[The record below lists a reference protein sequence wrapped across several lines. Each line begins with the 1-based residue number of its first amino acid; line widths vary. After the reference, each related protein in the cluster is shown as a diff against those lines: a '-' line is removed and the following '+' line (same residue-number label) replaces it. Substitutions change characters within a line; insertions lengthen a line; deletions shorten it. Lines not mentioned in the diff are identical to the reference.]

1 MFKNIK
7 IQFFLSLLLV
17 LNYSCTEDEGNYNY
31 NAINE
36 IAVTGIEESYTAY
49 SGEYFKLAPNL
60 NATIDDGKDPERYTY
75 EWTALNL
82 SKLLADPA
90 AKTLL
95 ATTKDLDGILKLP
108 SGKYTIY
115 YFVKDKVT
123 GVTWQQEPFTLNVV
137 SSIYE
142 GWLVVGN
149 VDGKARLDMVSI
161 LPGIPQPRIITD
173 VLDASGSALKL
184 SGTAVDVSCF
194 GSAVSTS
201 SAYGVYVTASESGT
215 ARLDPD
221 SFGWVQSQNFA
232 YETLGGAFPT
242 DFGIDFMETP
252 GSGGENFVY
261 SKGNIYYYLRVQNI
275 KYGLPQNIM
284 ETGTKPFYAAPFI
297 ASNAGSVATPVFF
310 NNDTRSF
317 VRFSYSK
324 GNCSTMPP
332 VTGSETVLD
341 WNNTNSNLVY
351 MTTSGYNGYENFAVL
366 KNLST
371 GKYNLLRFSQT
382 LVQSYYKEI
391 VNAPEF
397 DKATKFAVSPDS
409 GYLFYAVGGKV
420 YEYDHGTQSAKLMI
434 NKGSEEIT
442 YIAFNS
448 IAKNADKKLIVG
460 SYGTTGTLELYTVP
474 PVNGNLVLTNTY
486 SGLCKIVDVAYRRR

>member
-17 LNYSCTEDEGNYNY
+17 LNYSCTEDEGNYDY
-31 NAINE
+31 NEINE
-36 IAVTGIEESYTAY
+36 IAVTGIEETYTAY
-49 SGEYFKLAPNL
+49 SGEYFKIAPNL
-60 NATIDDGKDPERYTY
+60 NPTIDDGNNPDRYTY

-82 SKLLADPA
+82 SKLLADPT
-90 AKTLL
+90 AKTLI

-161 LPGIPQPRIITD
+161 LPGIPEPRIITD

-184 SGTAVDVSCF
+184 AGTAVDVSCF
-194 GSAVSTS
+194 GSATAS
-201 SAYGVYVTASESGT
+201 SAYGVYVTATETGT

-221 SFGWVQSQNFA
+221 SFGWAQSQNFA

-242 DFGIDFMETP
+242 NFGIDFMETP
-252 GSGGENFVY
+252 GAGGENFVY
-261 SKGNIYYYLRVQNI
+261 SKGNIYYYYRAFNI

-284 ETGTKPFYAAPFI
+284 ETETKTFYAAPFI
-297 ASNAGSVATPVFF
+297 ASNSGSAATPVFF
-310 NNDTRSF
+310 NNDTRAF

-324 GNCSTMPP
+324 GNCSAMPP
-332 VTGSETVLD
+332 LSPTETVLD
-341 WNNTNSNLVY
+341 WNNTNSDLIY
-351 MTTSGYNGYENFAVL
+351 MTTSGFNGYENFAVL
-366 KNLST
+366 KNRST
-371 GKYNLLRFSQT
+371 GKYNLLRFSKT

-391 VNAPEF
+391 LNAPEF
-397 DKATKFAVSPDS
+397 DKATRFAVSPDS

-434 NKGSEEIT
+434 NKGAEEIT

-448 IAKNADKKLIVG
+448 LAKNADKKLIVG

-474 PVNGNLVLTNTY
+474 PVNGDLILTNTY
-486 SGLCKIVDVAYRRR
+486 SGLSKIVDVAYRRR

>member
-17 LNYSCTEDEGNYNY
+17 LNYGCSEDEGNYNY

-36 IAVTGIEESYTAY
+36 IAVTGVEKAYTAY
-49 SGEYFKLAPNL
+49 SGEYFKITPNL
-60 NATIDDGKDPERYTY
+60 NATIDDGNNPDRYTY
-75 EWTALNL
+75 EWVVVSP
-82 SKLLADPA
+82 SKILADP
-90 AKTLL
+90 TSVILL

-108 SGKYTIY
+108 SGKYDVY

-123 GVTWQQEPFTLNVV
+123 GVTWQQKPFELNVI

-142 GWLVVGN
+142 GWLAIGN

-161 LPGIPQPRIITD
+161 LPGIPEPRIITD

-184 SGTAVDVSCF
+184 SGSAVEVSCF
-194 GSAVSTS
+194 GAATAS
-201 SAYGVYVTASESGT
+201 SAYGVYVTATESGT
-215 ARLDPD
+215 ARLDPN
-221 SFGWVQSQNFA
+221 SFGWTQSQNFA

-242 DFGIDFMETP
+242 DFGVDFMQTP
-252 GSGGENFVY
+252 GSGSENFVY
-261 SKGNIYYYLRVQNI
+261 SKGNIYYYYRPFNI
-275 KYGLPQNIM
+275 KYGLPQNIL
-284 ETGTKPFYAAPFI
+284 ESETKPFYAAPFI
-297 ASNAGSVATPVFF
+297 ATNSGASGMPVFF

-324 GNCSTMPP
+324 GNCSPMPP
-332 VTGSETVLD
+332 VAESTTTLD
-341 WNNTNSNLVY
+341 WNNTNSDLIY
-351 MTTSGYNGYENFAVL
+351 MTTSGFNGFESFAVL
-366 KNLST
+366 KNRST
-371 GKYNLLRFSQT
+371 GKYNLLRFSRT

-391 VNAPEF
+391 LNAPEF

-420 YEYDHGTQSAKLMI
+420 YEYDNGTQSAKLMI

-442 YIAFNS
+442 YIGFHAY
-448 IAKNADKKLIVG
+448 ARNADKKLVVG
-460 SYGTTGTLELYTVP
+460 SYGTTGKLELYTVP
-474 PVNGNLVLTNTY
+474 PVNGDLVLTDTY
-486 SGLCKIVDVAYRRR
+486 SGLCKIVDVAYRGR